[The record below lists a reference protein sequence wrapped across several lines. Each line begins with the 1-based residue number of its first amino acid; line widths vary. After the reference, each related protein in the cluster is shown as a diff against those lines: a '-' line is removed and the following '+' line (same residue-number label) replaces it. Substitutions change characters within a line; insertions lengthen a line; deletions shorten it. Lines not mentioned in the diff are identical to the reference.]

1 MEKQELDAF
10 VGQAIADSV
19 VRDAMLITL
28 MELLP
33 QFDTRLLAKVL
44 VADLEVR
51 MRVPEQYMQAYQER
65 LQEIRWLVAQ
75 ARQTPND
82 TA

>member
-10 VGQAIADSV
+10 VGQAIADAV

-44 VADLEVR
+44 VADLDVR
-51 MRVPEQYMQAYQER
+51 GRLPEQYVHAYQER
-65 LQEIRWLVAQ
+65 LQEIRWLMTQ
-75 ARQTPND
+75 ARQTPD
-82 TA
+82 GTT